1 MVVMTFNEDD
11 EEEDEKIG
19 SVCPLTRVMT
29 LPSVSRVV
37 SHPSST
43 QMMRKMMMM
52 MKRMA
57 KMMMIKLQEGVH
69 DDEVVDCQSK

>member
-1 MVVMTFNEDD
+1 
-11 EEEDEKIG
+11 
-19 SVCPLTRVMT
+19 MT

-57 KMMMIKLQEGVH
+57 KMMVIKFQEGVH